1 VAKRTAYAGVFAT
14 ASMFRIISGRDVG
27 PCQQIKETMSDHTN
41 QEVNSRR
48 SLLAGVAGAVAGA
61 GLAVIGSS
69 AVAAPLKSSAPNAGP
84 GKLTAST
91 VTTKDGTVLY
101 YKDWGSGPVVVF
113 SHGYP
118 LSSDAW
124 ENQMLFLMQH
134 GYRVIAH
141 DRRGFGRSS
150 QPSAGY
156 DFDTFADDLA
166 TLLDALGVTQA
177 TLIGHSM
184 GGGEVA
190 RYVGR
195 HGQQRVT
202 KVALVAAVT
211 PFLLKTADNPNG
223 APKEFFDG
231 FRAAVTTD
239 RSQWNKDVSLPYY
252 NYNRPGAKVSDG
264 VRDDY
269 WRQGM
274 NTGML
279 AAYHAIG
286 AFSETDFRA
295 DLRKISVPTLLIHG
309 NDDQIVPIEISGNV
323 AAKLVK
329 NAKLLVYEGGSHGL
343 LLTHK
348 DQLNADLL
356 AFLKS

>member
-1 VAKRTAYAGVFAT
+1 MSNTAHPE
-14 ASMFRIISGRDVG
+14 I
-27 PCQQIKETMSDHTN
+27 
-41 QEVNSRR
+41 NSRR
-48 SLLAGVAGAVAGA
+48 NLLAGVAGAVAGA
-61 GLAVIGSS
+61 GLAVMGGN
-69 AVAAPLKSSAPNAGP
+69 AVAAQLKQPNLAAAVAA
-84 GKLTAST
+84 KLTAST
-91 VTTKDGTVLY
+91 VTAKDGTVLY

-124 ENQMLFLMQH
+124 ENQMLFLSQH

-150 QPSAGY
+150 QPSTGY
-156 DFDTFADDLA
+156 DYDTFADDLA
-166 TLLDALGVTQA
+166 TLLDALDIKQA
-177 TLIGHSM
+177 TFIGHSM

-195 HGQQRVT
+195 HGQKRVA

-231 FRAAVTTD
+231 FRSAVTSD
-239 RSQWNKDVSLPYY
+239 RAQWNKDVSMPYY
-252 NYNRPGAKVSDG
+252 NFNRPGAKVSEG
-264 VRDDY
+264 VREDY

-274 NTGML
+274 NTGMQ
-279 AAYHAIG
+279 AAYQAIG
-286 AFSETDFRA
+286 AFSETDFRD
-295 DLRKISVPTLLIHG
+295 DLKKITVPTLIIHG
-309 NDDQIVPIEISGNV
+309 SDDQIVPIEISGNV

-329 NAKLLVYEGGSHGL
+329 HAQLIVYDGGSHGL
-343 LLTHK
+343 LLTQK
-348 DQLNADLL
+348 DRLNADLL